1 MVLVAV
7 QRDFRQQFVPAD
19 DELLE
24 VIQVGR
30 VVARSRLVNHIH
42 GQVVEFLVE
51 DVVLVPA
58 LLDIIGLGIGSVVV
72 GIVIDISE
80 AGGQVVHTV
89 GLHAILIADGG
100 IAVHPVQQ
108 FGEGHGD
115 LLDLHTGISSLLAV
129 GKHGGQQR
137 GDGVTLGGRPHD
149 VQRHQDAAVSQSNV
163 QSVVAGFF
171 SSDFLVPQAGA
182 GILVAF
188 GVQRPAVSLE
198 DFNSLSRVIGV
209 GVEVVVEE
217 FFGILIHPLCGGV
230 RAMNDRAVAAA
241 ECVCKLFA
249 VKQVSDCL
257 TDSSKLRGAKVA
269 LEHQL
274 AVAVTGVMAVVEAT
288 RVNQIERSVDLVAFA
303 QLGQEVDFA
312 RLEGVH
318 HGVVFSL
325 DDDNG
330 LDGRLLALKVAVVVG
345 VDLKGSGQSAGVE
358 ALDHVRASDNA
369 AFVDVAGSVDA
380 VGSQFTAVEIRAV
393 AVVLDS
399 EALTAVQRQ
408 IQRRQRCVGHC
419 EVVVGLLR
427 GDLDGVG
434 IGIEQ
439 ANAGQ
444 LLGFACLICGSAN
457 NGFRRDLGARFC
469 SDRRVGNQCIR
480 NIVSCGDGL
489 AVVVGQAFV
498 DLDSEGDGAIIVVN
512 LVDGSGGGSVHD
524 HLTELIENDGVIVV
538 DQVADHL
545 VGGIVGPPCV
555 AEVTGN
561 FGGAAVDDLVLTGL
575 DGSRIFSRGVVFG
588 GSVGVFS
595 GGVGVA
601 GSGLSGLFGVVCAA
615 GEHGSNH
622 DDDEKQR
629 EELLQILFHLNP
641 PVLIL

>member
-19 DELLE
+19 NELLE
-24 VIQVGR
+24 IIQEHCI
-30 VVARSRLVNHIH
+30 VAGGRLVNHIH

-51 DVVLVPA
+51 DVILVPA
-58 LLDIIGLGIGSVVV
+58 LLDIIGLRIGSEVV
-72 GIVIDISE
+72 GIVIDIGE
-80 AGGQVVHTV
+80 AGGQVVHAV

-198 DFNSLSRVIGV
+198 DFDSLSRVISIGI
-209 GVEVVVEE
+209 EFFVEE
-217 FFGILIHPLCGGV
+217 FLGILIHPLCGGV

-345 VDLKGSGQSAGVE
+345 VDLKRSGQSAGVE

-380 VGSQFTAVEIRAV
+380 VDSQFAAVEIRAV

-408 IQRRQRCVGHC
+408 IQRCQRCVGHC

-512 LVDGSGGGSVHD
+512 LVDGSGGGGIHD
-524 HLTELIENDGVIVV
+524 HLAELVENDGVIVV
-538 DQVADHL
+538 GQIADHL

-629 EELLQILFHLNP
+629 EELFQILFHLNP

>member
-7 QRDFRQQFVPAD
+7 QRDFRQQFVPANN
-19 DELLE
+19 ELLE
-24 VIQVGR
+24 IIQVR
-30 VVARSRLVNHIH
+30 CIVAGGRLVNHIH

-58 LLDIIGLGIGSVVV
+58 LLDIIGLGIGSEVV
-72 GIVIDISE
+72 GIVIDIGKT
-80 AGGQVVHTV
+80 GGQVVHTV

-369 AFVDVAGSVDA
+369 AFVDVAGRVDA
-380 VGSQFTAVEIRAV
+380 VDSQFAAVEIRAV

-408 IQRRQRCVGHC
+408 IQRCQRCVGHC

-588 GSVGVFS
+588 GSGVC
-595 GGVGVA
+595 GGVGVFA
-601 GSGLSGLFGVVCAA
+601 GSYGLSGLFGVVCAA
-615 GEHGSNH
+615 GEHGSDH

-629 EELLQILFHLNP
+629 EELFQILFHLNP

>member
-72 GIVIDISE
+72 GIVIDIGKT
-80 AGGQVVHTV
+80 GGQVVHTV

-380 VGSQFTAVEIRAV
+380 VDSQFAAVEIRAV

-408 IQRRQRCVGHC
+408 IQRCQRCVGHC

-439 ANAGQ
+439 ADAGQ